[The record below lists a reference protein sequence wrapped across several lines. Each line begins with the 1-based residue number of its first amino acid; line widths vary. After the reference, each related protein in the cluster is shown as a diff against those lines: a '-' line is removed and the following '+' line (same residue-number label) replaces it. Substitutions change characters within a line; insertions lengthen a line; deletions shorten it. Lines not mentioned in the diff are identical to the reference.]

1 MHLPVL
7 HPSGELLWLFTAK
20 SFSSVVLI
28 EKLFISCSHVSA
40 ALNKAE
46 TQKHPLAAASLAHL
60 AHTPKTGLALLLTL
74 LQLPFYNRAVN
85 LVWCGL
91 STGLLLS
98 VGLLAAIMFGQG
110 KGAVDPEVM
119 TWVSTATVLN
129 FERAFHVDPAFILC
143 VTIFHCELC
152 T

>member
-1 MHLPVL
+1 
-7 HPSGELLWLFTAK
+7 
-20 SFSSVVLI
+20 
-28 EKLFISCSHVSA
+28 
-40 ALNKAE
+40 LNKGE
-46 TQKHPLAAASLAHL
+46 IQEHPLAAASLAHP
-60 AHTPKTGLALLLTL
+60 AHTPESELALLLTL

-119 TWVSTATVLN
+119 TWVSTASAVELSLASCLHDAASAMT
-129 FERAFHVDPAFILC
+129 C
-143 VTIFHCELC
+143 VQASAALLVAMLDLLTKLL
-152 T
+152 